1 MTLRKSFQNTKNC
14 DVSFL
19 ITKVENPI
27 KISENKE
34 EFNKDGKS
42 TTNILMHFLPVF
54 FHSVFCFVF
63 KHSWNHTVQ
72 TKLNLNFYLTF
83 VSLR

>member
-1 MTLRKSFQNTKNC
+1 MTLRKSLQNTKNC

-19 ITKVENPI
+19 ITKVVNTI
-27 KISENKE
+27 KILENIE

-54 FHSVFCFVF
+54 FHSVFFF
-63 KHSWNHTVQ
+63 
-72 TKLNLNFYLTF
+72 LNIVGIILFRQN
-83 VSLR
+83 